1 MDRRKILI
9 TEPMPYVDE
18 EIKILSKYGEII
30 LANTTNHDI
39 LKNKVADVDIIMVV
53 YAKITRD
60 IIESA
65 SRLKG
70 IVRYGIGVD
79 NIDLDSATQ
88 HGVMVANVPDYGIT
102 TVAEFTVGLILALT
116 RKIVFADRYMRSKS
130 YLDKWTSPP
139 LFLRGIDL
147 EGKTV
152 GIIGLGR
159 IGREVAKRLKNFSI
173 KLLGYDPYVTED
185 MVSGLDIKLVDLDTL
200 LENSDIITI
209 HVSLTKETHHLID
222 ENKFRKMKDGV
233 FIVNTSRGPVID
245 EKALIQNLKTN
256 KIAGCALDVYEIE
269 PLPIDSDLFMF
280 DNIILTPHIAWYTE
294 EAVKRLEFTAVEE
307 AIRILRGEIPK
318 NLVNRGVIGK
328 R

>member
-1 MDRRKILI
+1 
-9 TEPMPYVDE
+9 
-18 EIKILSKYGEII
+18 
-30 LANTTNHDI
+30 
-39 LKNKVADVDIIMVV
+39 
-53 YAKITRD
+53 
-60 IIESA
+60 
-65 SRLKG
+65 
-70 IVRYGIGVD
+70 
-79 NIDLDSATQ
+79 
-88 HGVMVANVPDYGIT
+88 
-102 TVAEFTVGLILALT
+102 
-116 RKIVFADRYMRSKS
+116 MRSKS

-159 IGREVAKRLKNFSI
+159 IGREVAKRLKIFSV

-233 FIVNTSRGPVID
+233 FIVNTSRGPIID

-328 R
+328 K